1 MSKMKKKASSTTTN
15 EKLPK
20 RLAEFLEREHNKEE
34 KNKRKNRPIVF
45 VTYIMVLVFMGLFS
59 YIIYYVIHDSEMTI
73 SHTANRRQ
81 DSMSEFVT
89 RGDIVT
95 ADGEVIATTQV
106 DEEGNETRVY
116 PYGSAFAHVVGYNS
130 YGRAGLEL
138 EQNFN
143 LLRSHVNIMNK
154 LGNEMGAKK
163 NPGDTVVTSLRYD
176 LQTTAINSLGG
187 ARGAVVVMEPS
198 TGRIL
203 AMVSSP
209 VFDPNDIDNVWEHVH
224 SEEGVESTLLLNRA
238 TQGLYAPGS
247 TFKIVTAIEYM
258 RENPNYQDYSYTC
271 EGRDIFNS
279 VSIRC
284 SGGNAHGTVNLEE
297 SIAYSCN
304 TSFANMGIGLN
315 MDKMRSLTE
324 ELLFNKKLPYPG
336 DHSVSKFMLSGSSDP
351 GEIPQT
357 VFGQGDTLI
366 SPLHNC
372 LIMSAIANGGVLM
385 RPYMVDE
392 IDNADGALVKS
403 YSPKTYG
410 TLLPSEDVKRI
421 IPPLEAVCEY
431 GTAAPWLSGLSYSC
445 AGKTGTA
452 EVDDEGRMNS
462 WFVGYAG
469 RDIDH
474 PEIVISVVVEDY
486 SENGITG
493 ASVARN
499 VFDDFF
505 N

>member
-1 MSKMKKKASSTTTN
+1 MKRKASSTTTN

-20 RLAEFLEREHNKEE
+20 RLAEFLERERSKEE
-34 KNKRKNRPIVF
+34 YNRKINRPIVF
-45 VTYIMVLVFMGLFS
+45 VTYIMVLVFMAMFGF
-59 YIIYYVIHDSEMTI
+59 IVYYVVHDSETI
-73 SHTANRRQ
+73 ISNTSNRRQ
-81 DSMSEFVT
+81 DSMSEFVV

-95 ADGEVIATTQV
+95 EDGEVIATTEV

-116 PYGSAFAHVVGYNS
+116 PYGSMFAHVVGYNS

-143 LLRSHVNIMNK
+143 LLRSHVNIMSK
-154 LGNEMGAKK
+154 LSNEISGKK

-176 LQTTAINSLGG
+176 LQEAAINSLGG

-203 AMVSSP
+203 AMVSAP
-209 VFDPNDIDNVWEHVH
+209 AYDPNDIDNVWEHVH
-224 SEEGVESTLLLNRA
+224 SEEGEESTLLLNRA

-247 TFKIVTAIEYM
+247 TFKIITAIEYM
-258 RENPNYQDYSYTC
+258 RENPDYEDYSYDC
-271 EGRDIFNS
+271 EGKDIFNS
-279 VSIRC
+279 VGIRC
-284 SGGNAHGTVNLEE
+284 SGGNAHGTVNLEQ
-297 SIAYSCN
+297 SVAYSCN
-304 TSFANMGIGLN
+304 TSFANLGIGLD
-315 MDKMRSLTE
+315 MDKFRNLTG
-324 ELLFNKKLPYPG
+324 ELLFNKKLPYQG
-336 DHSVSKFMLSGSSDP
+336 DHSMSKFMLSKDSDP

-385 RPYMVDE
+385 KPYMVDE
-392 IDNADGALVKS
+392 IDNADGAVLKS

-410 TLLPSEDVKRI
+410 TLLPSADVKRV
-421 IPPLEAVCEY
+421 IPLLEAVCDY
-431 GTAAPWLSGLSYSC
+431 GTASSWLSGLPYRC

-469 RDIDH
+469 KDIDK

-493 ASVARN
+493 TSVARN
-499 VFDDFF
+499 VFDEFF
-505 N
+505 D